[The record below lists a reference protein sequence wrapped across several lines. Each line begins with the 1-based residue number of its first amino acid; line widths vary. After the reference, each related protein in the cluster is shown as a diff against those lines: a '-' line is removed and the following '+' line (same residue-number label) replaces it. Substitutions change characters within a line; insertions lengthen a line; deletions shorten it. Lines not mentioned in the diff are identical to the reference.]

1 MMAQS
6 VARRTRQ
13 SAVRI
18 FAQEYSEAS
27 LIEQGVGEYDPSFVI
42 TKIGA
47 RVNRCLICG
56 VIERL
61 ERRDAD
67 SGPYY
72 SGQVRDP
79 SGAHYFNVA
88 AFQPELHADVEELLA
103 RFDSGDR
110 FLMAIV
116 GRSRWNE
123 SEDGGVFTSI
133 RAEDFAVIDQDAYRS
148 WLVETSEA
156 TLRRLDA
163 YSKSLECELDEA
175 SLTAAEVPG
184 DLVSGLIQSR
194 GHYSEFDTE
203 AYRLLVLKALS
214 AASGS
219 SSEAVEVSIAQSSE
233 PVENPVRDSKD
244 SSSPRE
250 AIMNAISSSGG
261 GLVDYDTL
269 VGACI
274 SAGSSTEEAE
284 DTIEHLRDVSM
295 EISEPRF
302 GFFTIKTE

>member
-1 MMAQS
+1 MISQAS
-6 VARRTRQ
+6 NRRVRQ

-27 LIEQGVGEYDPSFVI
+27 LIEQGVGEFDPSFVI

-47 RVNRCLICG
+47 RVNRCLVCG
-56 VIERL
+56 VIDRL

-72 SGQVRDP
+72 SGQIRDP
-79 SGAHYFNVA
+79 SGAHYFSVA

-103 RFDSGDR
+103 RFESGDR
-110 FLMAIV
+110 FLMTIV

-133 RAEDFAVIDQDAYRS
+133 RAEDFAVIDQEAYRS
-148 WLVETSEA
+148 WLVEASDA

-163 YSKSLECELDEA
+163 YSKALGCESDESSMREA
-175 SLTAAEVPG
+175 SVPD
-184 DLVSGLIQSR
+184 DLIAGMVQSR

-203 AYRLLVLKALS
+203 GYRVWVLKALS
-214 AASGS
+214 MATGS
-219 SSEAVEVSIAQSSE
+219 ADSIVEQPIQIEPEVTSSTSKEGGNGEGA
-233 PVENPVRDSKD
+233 RDV
-244 SSSPRE
+244 
-250 AIMNAISSSGG
+250 IVGLLNSSGED
-261 GLVDYDTL
+261 LVDYDTL

-274 SAGSSTEEAE
+274 RAGSSREAAE
-284 DTIEHLRDVSM
+284 DAIESLRDDSK
-295 EISEPRF
+295 EIAEPRF
-302 GFFTIKTE
+302 GFFTRS

>member
-1 MMAQS
+1 MAQS
-6 VARRTRQ
+6 GTRRARQ

-47 RVNRCLICG
+47 RVNRCLVSG

-72 SGQVRDP
+72 SGQIRDP

-110 FLMAIV
+110 FLITMV
-116 GRSRWNE
+116 GRARWNE
-123 SEDGGVFTSI
+123 SEEGGVFTSI
-133 RAEDFAVIDQDAYRS
+133 RAEDFAVIDQDTYRS
-148 WLVETSEA
+148 WLVEASDA

-163 YSKSLECELDEA
+163 YSKSLECESEESSLREA
-175 SLTAAEVPG
+175 GVPE
-184 DLVSGLIQSR
+184 DLVSGLSQSR
-194 GHYSEFDTE
+194 GHYPEFDTE
-203 AYRLLVLKALS
+203 AYRMWVLKALS
-214 AASGS
+214 AASGKS
-219 SSEAVEVSIAQSSE
+219 EEVVSVASEAAPVSVVSSVTE
-233 PVENPVRDSKD
+233 DKGD
-244 SSSPRE
+244 SSPRE
-250 AIMNAISSSGG
+250 AIISALSSTGG
-261 GLVDYDTL
+261 ELVDYDSL
-269 VGACI
+269 VGACV
-274 SAGSSTEEAE
+274 SSGCSREEAE
-284 DTIEHLRDVSM
+284 DAIEHLRDVSM
-295 EISEPRF
+295 EIAEPRF
-302 GFFTIKTE
+302 GYFSMK

>member
-1 MMAQS
+1 MISQAS
-6 VARRTRQ
+6 NKRVRQ

-27 LIEQGVGEYDPSFVI
+27 LIEQGIGEFDPSFVI

-47 RVNRCLICG
+47 RVNRCLVCG
-56 VIERL
+56 VIDRL

-72 SGQVRDP
+72 SGQIRDP

-103 RFDSGDR
+103 RFESGDR

-116 GRSRWNE
+116 GRARWNE

-148 WLVETSEA
+148 WLVEASDA

-163 YSKSLECELDEA
+163 YSKALGCEGGEA
-175 SLTAAEVPG
+175 SMRNASVPE
-184 DLVSGLIQSR
+184 DLISGMVQSR

-203 AYRLLVLKALS
+203 GYRVWILKALS
-214 AASGS
+214 MATGRAEPILDNPIQDESGIAI
-219 SSEAVEVSIAQSSE
+219 EPTEEVISGGE
-233 PVENPVRDSKD
+233 PRGVIVGLLN
-244 SSSPRE
+244 
-250 AIMNAISSSGG
+250 SSGED
-261 GLVDYDTL
+261 LVDYDTL
-269 VGACI
+269 VGACVK
-274 SAGSSTEEAE
+274 AGCSREAAE
-284 DTIEHLRDVSM
+284 DAIESLRDVSK
-295 EISEPRF
+295 EIAEPRF
-302 GFFTIKTE
+302 GFFTRS